1 MRWHSAADAGW
12 NPIDHVFS
20 AVRLSVD
27 PSGSNLMKGKDIVVF
42 KVQGKHRDSHIRLK
56 FEEISEK
63 KIVASFS
70 VDNGDGRVTTRKISL
85 NPSDGEDKMIADREF
100 IEAYEQTRTNRECG
114 AKLGRSASWV
124 SRHSTRLRDRGVALR
139 RSAKPPKTMNIYGQQ
154 IPTRRF
160 IHAWNRGEN
169 LDGVI
174 EHLGLTGLREKN
186 KIKSRLSIMA
196 GRFRDTY
203 GIEMKGYQRGRRVKK
218 VLVIKPKPLLPPV
231 D

>member
-1 MRWHSAADAGW
+1 MRWPTAADAAW

-56 FEEISEK
+56 FDEISESR
-63 KIVASFS
+63 IIASFS
-70 VDNGDGRVTTRKISL
+70 VDNGNGRVTTRKVSI
-85 NPSDGEDKMIADREF
+85 NPSDGEDRRVADERF

-114 AKLGRSASWV
+114 AILGRSASWV
-124 SRHSTRLRDRGVALR
+124 SRQSTRLRKQGVALR
-139 RSAKPPKTMNIYGQQ
+139 RSANPPEEMSIYGKQ
-154 IPTRRF
+154 ISTRRF
-160 IHAWNRGEN
+160 IHAWNRGED
-169 LDGVI
+169 LDSVI
-174 EHLGLTGLREKN
+174 EHLGLVGLRDKN

-218 VLVIKPKPLLPPV
+218 VTVIKPKSLLPPAS
-231 D
+231 